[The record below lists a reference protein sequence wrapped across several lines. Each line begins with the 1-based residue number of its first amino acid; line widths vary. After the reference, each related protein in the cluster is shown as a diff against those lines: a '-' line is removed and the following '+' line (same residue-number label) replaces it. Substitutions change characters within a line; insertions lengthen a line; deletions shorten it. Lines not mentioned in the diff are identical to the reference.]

1 MTDCERKFKDI
12 KDTVNDF
19 VIGNLFLV
27 GNITNP
33 DVDKEELIK
42 LLLDSV
48 NRLKDD
54 IEYIMEGD

>member
-42 LLLDSV
+42 LLLHSV

>member
-33 DVDKEELIK
+33 NVDKEELIK

-54 IEYIMEGD
+54 IKYIVEGD